1 MRKDRF
7 SEHSRAY
14 AAFRP
19 TYSRELYQFLLGL
32 VESRQLAWDV
42 GCGNGQ
48 VAFDLA
54 AYFDRVIATDM
65 SAKQLQNARQ
75 AANLFYQVAPA
86 EESGLDTGVADL
98 ITVGQALHWF
108 DTERFFQEVKRVAKP
123 HAVVA
128 AWGYGLL
135 HIHPQIDT
143 RVHNFYTEKVG
154 SYWDAERRWVDE
166 AYQRIRFP
174 FAEIQAPSFSLHF
187 EWTREE
193 LFGYLST
200 WSAVRKYMAAHQQN
214 PVEQLMQELDD
225 YWHEEKMPVRF
236 PVFMRVGRVLK

>member
-7 SEHSRAY
+7 SEHASSY

-19 TYSRELYQFLLGL
+19 MYPKALYQYLSALLT
-32 VESRQLAWDV
+32 SKQLAWDV

-54 AYFDRVIATDM
+54 AFFEHVVATDI
-65 SAKQLQNARQ
+65 SAKQLQYAKQ
-75 AANLFYQVAPA
+75 AANIIYKVAPA
-86 EESGLDTGVADL
+86 EESGLEDSSVDFVA
-98 ITVGQALHWF
+98 VGQALHWF
-108 DTERFFQEVKRVAKP
+108 DFERFFQEVKRVAKP

-135 HIHPQIDT
+135 QIHPQIDAA
-143 RVHNFYTEKVG
+143 VHAFYTKKVG
-154 SYWDAERRWVDE
+154 PYWDAERRWVDE
-166 AYQRIRFP
+166 AYQSIRFP

-200 WSAVRKYMAAHQQN
+200 WSAVRKYGAAHQEN

-225 YWHEEKMPVRF
+225 HWHEEKMSVRF